1 MSVSSLSWPHNDTL
15 LTCRSEETQRID
27 TAAILDGKWYVL
39 LDVYHEFVLIRVGHH
54 V

>member
-1 MSVSSLSWPHNDTL
+1 VSKGSWGWLWNDTL

-39 LDVYHEFVLIRVGHH
+39 LIVPLELALIREGHL